1 MEHLNLNVGCDWAGS
16 ISDLTTVI
24 KKWLPYSASLIQMCG
39 SGDMCGGSCGVGNG
53 ACLARN
59 VTALVILA
67 EMWAVGVALL

>member
-1 MEHLNLNVGCDWAGS
+1 
-16 ISDLTTVI
+16 
-24 KKWLPYSASLIQMCG
+24 MCG
-39 SGDMCGGSCGVGNG
+39 SGDMCGGGCGVGNG